1 MYVQINMASI
11 TEQLDKIGADIMK
24 HLKAAKIPLTQK
36 ELYQRSD
43 LGLANKSAGLSDYGW
58 PYALQKLERAGK
70 IEMIGVEHWK
80 LKKK

>member
-1 MYVQINMASI
+1 MATIS
-11 TEQLDKIGADIMK
+11 EQLDKIGQDILK

-43 LGLANKSAGLSDYGW
+43 LGLAKKNAGLSDYGW
-58 PYALQKLERAGK
+58 PFALQKLERAGK

-80 LKKK
+80 LKKR